1 MSYVALKPKLLGFL
15 SFLLDPNLQVNTE
28 LGRTLALVS
37 SKSSKLNV
45 RCSLGEASWPHRE
58 DMLSSSCL
66 FKFWILFC
74 NGRQDSPVH

>member
-45 RCSLGEASWPHRE
+45 RCSLGEAS
-58 DMLSSSCL
+58 
-66 FKFWILFC
+66 
-74 NGRQDSPVH
+74 